1 LFKLE
6 LSVHF
11 DHGQISVFC
20 RLGLML
26 RSLTFSFV
34 YISALARTAY
44 SAQSFTSYFHQLFH
58 HNKSE
63 SLLSSLSLVF
73 LSRELSLNSCIMAL
87 ESRKGSSTI
96 ASTNKAIN
104 IARPIRSVQ
113 AQSPPRS
120 FKIFTFTDSRRETVA
135 DALSHLLPSD
145 TSSPTP
151 TGEHVMIQDDNEE
164 TGPGTSP
171 LIPVHSP
178 LTPAIEEDAT
188 AGAEASPI
196 DEQLIQQHSPTR
208 NKRKRKAGSPV
219 PVTPPPRRVRKKKS
233 VTTSGGNAPA
243 PGLLANLARNI
254 ENVSNIESSSYIESS
269 SNIETS
275 TTSVI
280 DVTEPGPDVEQP
292 SHDSVDNALERAASD
307 KSNAKDVLDK
317 TLAVAHNLLKRQ
329 RVLIHDYDA
338 FDVKTYSP
346 RGHVDEGTVALRE
359 FTDILRTGLY
369 EMEEHISELADL

>member
-113 AQSPPRS
+113 AQSPPMS
-120 FKIFTFTDSRRETVA
+120 FKTFNFTDSRRETVA

-145 TSSPTP
+145 TSSPTL
-151 TGEHVMIQDDNEE
+151 TGEPIMVQDSYEE

-171 LIPVHSP
+171 LTPVPSP

-188 AGAEASPI
+188 AGAEDSPI
-196 DEQLIQQHSPTR
+196 NEELIQQHSPTR
-208 NKRKRKAGSPV
+208 NNRKRKAGSSV

-254 ENVSNIESSSYIESS
+254 ENSSTIESP

-275 TTSVI
+275 TTSVV
-280 DVTEPGPDVEQP
+280 DVTEPELDVEEP
-292 SHDSVDNALERAASD
+292 SHDFVDNVLERATSD
-307 KSNAKDVLDK
+307 KSTAREVLDK
-317 TLAVAHNLLKRQ
+317 TLAIAHNLLKRQ

-346 RGHVDEGTVALRE
+346 RGHVDKGTVALRE